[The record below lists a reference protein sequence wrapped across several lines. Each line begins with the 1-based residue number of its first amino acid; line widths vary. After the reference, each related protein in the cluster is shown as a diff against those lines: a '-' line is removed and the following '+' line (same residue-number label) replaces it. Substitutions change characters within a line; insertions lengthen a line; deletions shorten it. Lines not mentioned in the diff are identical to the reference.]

1 MRLEWIGGLT
11 GSPAMILDNPLA
23 LIFLALAPL
32 FILFVFWLYRDEASS
47 IRRHLPLFLAALAA
61 AVTAPLVLRV
71 SDASAPAASAP
82 VPLLAS
88 VPLLLAA
95 LWLGRAPAALAGGIS
110 GLIYALSA
118 GAPSLHPLLGALAGF
133 VLAWCLRQSRRGPLF
148 ALFRLPIFTAPLVSV
163 LLWPLPLY
171 AYLVNP
177 ALWAGLLAPAV
188 PPLGQVIPALAGAL
202 LFGGLAQLLL
212 ILFPTLRQNIR
223 SAGEGMPQRTLAGSL
238 RARLMPL
245 LTIIALVSIIA
256 LYAASTRIAFEQ
268 TLDRMESSAS
278 DIISALEGTVQAGL
292 ESLDSVT
299 AAGRFADLPIDQW
312 TGALGAVELA
322 NAPFHTVILLDQT
335 ANIVAVRSL
344 GEGAGTPPLNEAEA
358 AAIADAIAQGHAV
371 LSRTYRWADG
381 QPAVALAAPLLNP
394 RDRQVRGMLIGRML
408 PLRQPA
414 VETALSMRQ
423 GSDTADRMYL
433 IDDRGS
439 VLFAVGAPPAV
450 STWVA
455 NSEPL
460 RRFPVRA
467 GQAYAEN
474 GAAGQPQLTYWRR
487 IDRLGWHLVMET
499 DQGTIMQSAGRLA
512 RPLLFLLTGLFAI
525 LAAGMVWQVQSQ
537 LHPLGQIAQAAARI
551 AAGELNTPLP
561 EADRRG
567 DEIGELVRAIK
578 RMTIGL
584 GAGVEELAR
593 LVEVSQN
600 VSARANL
607 EHTVGILLRAVTR
620 GMEAHTAGM
629 YLIGTDGAI
638 WKRFIE
644 GEGNLP
650 ADLELYLEQMA
661 GQTWR
666 KARQVIVSDV
676 REEHG
681 DVPFALMER
690 ASVAAFV
697 MLPMLRE
704 GRNLGALWALW
715 PAPRPFSTSD
725 VHFLSALASLGGI
738 MIENNRIYHAVESER
753 SRLAAILN
761 STPDTILVLDA
772 EGRLQLAN
780 PAAEELLD
788 FNFQER
794 VGTPLP
800 ELISDDSLFR
810 MLSDI
815 ARGRGPTTIELERD
829 GRRLYVS
836 ASPIRLSGK
845 TTPQGWVLV
854 MRDITDWKR
863 LDELQTD
870 FVHTIAHD
878 MKSPLT
884 FVRGYASMLR
894 DEAVSE
900 RQLEYIEKILKGIDD
915 LTQLIN
921 ELTELAEVSNK
932 IGMTMT
938 PVQLVTLVSE
948 VAENMRTYAEGKGL
962 SFLVELPAD
971 APMVIGDPDRLK
983 RAVRNLIDN
992 AIKYTMAPGWVK
1004 VSVQEMASAVVVKV
1018 ADSGIGISQADRRR
1032 IFEKFYRVRRRET
1045 LHIHGTGLGLALVKE
1060 VAEQHG
1066 GQVWV
1071 ESEVGVGSIF
1081 YLAIPKDRRL
1091 ADVLEETTFL
1101 RPTGTPAPAREPAPP
1116 ASHPVNPPRPSSRPS
1131 R

>member
-1 MRLEWIGGLT
+1 MRLEWIGGLP
-11 GSPAMILDNPLA
+11 GSPAVILDNPLA
-23 LIFLALAPL
+23 LIFLAFAPL
-32 FILFVFWLYRDEASS
+32 FIIFIFWLYQDELTI
-47 IRRHLPLFLAALAA
+47 IRRHLPLFFATLAA
-61 AVTAPLVLRV
+61 AITAPLVLRF
-71 SDASAPAASAP
+71 SEASTPAGQTP

-88 VPLLLAA
+88 LPLLMAA

-110 GLIYALSA
+110 GLIYALSTT
-118 GAPSLHPLLGALAGF
+118 APSLHPLLGALAGF
-133 VLAWCLRQSRRGPLF
+133 VLAWCLRQTHRGLLLALLRQPLF
-148 ALFRLPIFTAPLVSV
+148 STPLVSV

-188 PPLGQVIPALAGAL
+188 PPAGQIIPVCVGAL
-202 LFGGLAQLLL
+202 VLGGLAQLLL
-212 ILFPTLRQNIR
+212 ALSPALRQGLG
-223 SAGEGMPQRTLAGSL
+223 SAGEIIPQRTLAASL

-245 LTIIALVSIIA
+245 LTITAIVSIIA

-268 TLDRMESSAS
+268 ALGQMENAAG
-278 DIISALEGTVQAGL
+278 DLAGALEGTAQAGL
-292 ESLDSVT
+292 ESLDSIT
-299 AAGRFADLPIDQW
+299 AAGRFADIPTNQW
-312 TGALGAVELA
+312 AGALETVELA
-322 NAPFHTVILLDQT
+322 NAPFHTLILLDQT
-335 ANIVAVRSL
+335 ANIVAVRAL
-344 GEGAGTPPLNEAEA
+344 GESAGTPPLNEAEFA
-358 AAIADAIAQGHAV
+358 ALADAIAQGHTA

-381 QPAVALAAPLLNP
+381 QPAISMATPLLDP
-394 RDRQVRGMLIGRML
+394 RDRQVRGVLIGRML

-414 VETALSMRQ
+414 VEAALSMRQ
-423 GSDTADRMYL
+423 GNDTADRVYL

-439 VLFAVGAPPAV
+439 ILFSAGAPPNI

-455 NSEPL
+455 NAEPL
-460 RRFPVRA
+460 RRFTVRA

-474 GAAGQPQLTYWRR
+474 GAGGQPQLTYWRR
-487 IDRLGWHLVMET
+487 MDRLGWHLVMET

-512 RPLLFLLTGLFAI
+512 RPLLFLLIGLFAI
-525 LAAGMVWQVQSQ
+525 LAAGMVWELQTQ

-567 DEIGELVRAIK
+567 DEIGQLVRAIK

-638 WKRFIE
+638 WKRFME

-676 REEHG
+676 HEEHG
-681 DVPFALMER
+681 EVPLALMER
-690 ASVAAFV
+690 ANVAAFV

-715 PAPRPFSTSD
+715 PAARPFSSSD

-780 PAAEELLD
+780 PAAEELLE

-845 TTPQGWVLV
+845 TAPQGWVLV
-854 MRDITDWKR
+854 MRDITEWKR

-900 RQLEYIEKILKGIDD
+900 RQLEYIEKILKGSDD

-938 PVQLVTLVSE
+938 PVQLVNLVSE

-971 APMVIGDPDRLK
+971 VSMVIGDPDRLK
-983 RAVRNLIDN
+983 RAIRNLIDN

-1004 VSVQEMASAVVVKV
+1004 VSVQELASAVVVKI

-1101 RPTGTPAPAREPAPP
+1101 RPSGAVPPAREPSPP
-1116 ASHPVNPPRPSSRPS
+1116 ASHPAGPPRPAGRPS

>member
-1 MRLEWIGGLT
+1 MRLEWIGGLF
-11 GSPAMILDNPLA
+11 GSPTTILDNPLA
-23 LIFLALAPL
+23 LMFLAFAPL
-32 FILFVFWLYRDEASS
+32 FIIFTFWLYRDELLL
-47 IRRHLPLFLAALAA
+47 RRHLPLFLATLAAA
-61 AVTAPLVLRV
+61 AVTPFLLRFAD
-71 SDASAPAASAP
+71 SSATAGETP
-82 VPLLAS
+82 VPLLATL
-88 VPLLLAA
+88 PLLMAA

-110 GLIYALSA
+110 GLVYALSA
-118 GAPSLHPLLGALAGF
+118 GAPTIHALLGALAGF
-133 VLAWCLRQSRRGPLF
+133 VLAWSLRQSHRGLPFVLLRQPLF
-148 ALFRLPIFTAPLVSV
+148 TTLLISV
-163 LLWPLPLY
+163 LIWPVPLY

-188 PPLGQVIPALAGAL
+188 PPASQLISALAGAL
-202 LFGGLAQLLL
+202 LLGGLAQLLL
-212 ILFPTLRQNIR
+212 ALSPALRQGLR
-223 SAGEGMPQRTLAGSL
+223 SAGETVPQHTLAGQL

-245 LTIIALVSIIA
+245 LTFTALAALIA
-256 LYAASTRIAFEQ
+256 LYAAAARIAFEQ
-268 TLDRMESSAS
+268 TIGRMEGAAGDIAS
-278 DIISALEGTVQAGL
+278 TLDGVVQAGL
-292 ESLDSVT
+292 ESMDSLI
-299 AAGRFADLPIDQW
+299 AAGRFADIPTDQW
-312 TGALGAVELA
+312 AGALGGIELA
-322 NAPFHTVILLDQT
+322 NAPFHTLILLDQT

-344 GEGAGTPPLNEAEA
+344 GDPAGTSPLNEAEVA
-358 AAIADAIAQGHAV
+358 VLSDAVAQGHIL

-381 QPAVALAAPLLNP
+381 QPAVALAVPLFNP
-394 RDRQVRGMLIGRML
+394 RDSQVRGVLIGRML

-414 VETALSMRQ
+414 VETVLNTRQ
-423 GSDTADRMYL
+423 GSGAADRIYL

-439 VLFAVGAPPAV
+439 ILFAIGAPPI
-450 STWVA
+450 SQTWIA
-455 NSEPL
+455 NAEPL
-460 RRFPVRA
+460 RRFAVRI

-474 GAAGQPQLTYWRR
+474 GAKGQPQLTYWRR
-487 IDRLGWHLVMET
+487 IERLGWHVVMET
-499 DQGTIMQSAGRLA
+499 DQGSIMQSAGRLA
-512 RPLLFLLTGLFAI
+512 RPLLFLLTILFAV
-525 LAAGMVWQVQSQ
+525 LAAGMVWEVQTR
-537 LHPLGQIAQAAARI
+537 LHPLGQIAHVATRI

-561 EADRRG
+561 DAERRG
-567 DEIGELVRAIK
+567 DEIGQLVRAIK

-620 GMEAHTAGM
+620 GMEAHTAGL
-629 YLIGTDGAI
+629 YLIGTDSAI
-638 WKRFIE
+638 WKRFME

-650 ADLELYLEQMA
+650 ADLDLYLEQLA

-666 KARQVIVSDV
+666 KARQIIVSDV
-676 REEHG
+676 HEEHG
-681 DVPFALMER
+681 EVPLALMER

-715 PAPRPFSTSD
+715 PAARPFSSSD

-761 STPDTILVLDA
+761 STPDTILVLDG

-845 TTPQGWVLV
+845 NTPQGWVLV
-854 MRDITDWKR
+854 MRDITEWKR

-894 DEAVSE
+894 DEAASE

-938 PVQLVTLVSE
+938 PVQLITLVSE

-962 SFLVELPAD
+962 SFLMELPAD
-971 APMVIGDPDRLK
+971 VPMVIGDPERLK
-983 RAVRNLIDN
+983 RAIRNLIDN

-1004 VSVQEMASAVVVKV
+1004 VSVQELASAVVVKV

-1101 RPTGTPAPAREPAPP
+1101 RPTGITSPTREPPPP
-1116 ASHPVNPPRPSSRPS
+1116 ASHPTSPPPQTGRLSR
-1131 R
+1131 